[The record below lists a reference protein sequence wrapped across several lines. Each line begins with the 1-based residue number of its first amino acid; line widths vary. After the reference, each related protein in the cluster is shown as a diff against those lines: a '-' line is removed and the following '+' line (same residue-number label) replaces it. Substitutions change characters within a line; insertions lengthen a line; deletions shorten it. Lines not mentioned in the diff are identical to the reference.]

1 MKKRKRSVTEFPH
14 REKMASIDIHQHFL
28 NIYKDKTGDVS
39 TAMGGACFSSGNSG
53 SPLLEQILLSEA
65 CRLSF
70 SAGENA

>member
-65 CRLSF
+65 CRLS